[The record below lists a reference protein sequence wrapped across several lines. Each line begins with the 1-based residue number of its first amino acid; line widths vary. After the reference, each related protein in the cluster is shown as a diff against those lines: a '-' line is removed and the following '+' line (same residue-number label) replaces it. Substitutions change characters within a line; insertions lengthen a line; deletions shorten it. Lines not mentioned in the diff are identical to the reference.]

1 MPPGLSVLLNS
12 KGQFLIAQ
20 GSARSGPKTGCA
32 QMPIPRITPHNN
44 IVFFRCLFRL
54 MCYYYVLLAGRPCGV
69 CSGPHGRGCSVS
81 GSHALERQERN
92 SNGAGKQHVR

>member
-54 MCYYYVLLAGRPCGV
+54 MCYYYVLLADRLCRV
-69 CSGPHGRGCSVS
+69 RS
-81 GSHALERQERN
+81 GSYGKRVDRERLARARAA
-92 SNGAGKQHVR
+92 GAEFKWGGEATR